1 MATGIIRRYEVA
13 GVPPP
18 VLLYTD
24 RDCCGGKKVSSLFT
38 TWQELNVLLDA
49 WHFMR
54 RFATGC
60 TTDSH
65 TLYGTFMARLSQC
78 IFEWSGED
86 LNLLKR
92 AKAAQLAKSSVQ
104 NPSDEDIMQHI
115 TKKELSLHVRRKTCG
130 IQVTTILI
138 SNLLQAF
145 SGPQGNVTLGVPLL
159 DCDRIWT
166 IWESQQK
173 HIACFEDPEGVQ
185 LYTKTGTIVK
195 GGIDLPVYHCSRG
208 STSLESFHNHLDV
221 FIPGLLFVYFFYD
234 IRDHYF

>member
-1 MATGIIRRYEVA
+1 
-13 GVPPP
+13 
-18 VLLYTD
+18 
-24 RDCCGGKKVSSLFT
+24 
-38 TWQELNVLLDA
+38 
-49 WHFMR
+49 
-54 RFATGC
+54 
-60 TTDSH
+60 
-65 TLYGTFMARLSQC
+65 
-78 IFEWSGED
+78 
-86 LNLLKR
+86 
-92 AKAAQLAKSSVQ
+92 
-104 NPSDEDIMQHI
+104 MQHI

>member
-1 MATGIIRRYEVA
+1 MR
-13 GVPPP
+13 
-18 VLLYTD
+18 
-24 RDCCGGKKVSSLFT
+24 
-38 TWQELNVLLDA
+38 LDA

-54 RFATGC
+54 HFAAGC

-65 TLYGTFMARLSQC
+65 SFYGTFMARLSQC
-78 IFEWSGED
+78 IFEWTGED

-92 AKAAQLAKSSVQ
+92 AKAAQLAKSSVL

-138 SNLLQAF
+138 SNLLEAF
-145 SGPQGNVTLGVPLL
+145 SGPQGNDTLGVPLL

-173 HIACFEDPEGVQ
+173 HIACIQDPEGVQ

-195 GGIDLPVYHCSRG
+195 GGIDLPVYRCSRG
-208 STSLESFHNHLDV
+208 STSLESFDNHLDF

-234 IRDHYF
+234 IRVYYF